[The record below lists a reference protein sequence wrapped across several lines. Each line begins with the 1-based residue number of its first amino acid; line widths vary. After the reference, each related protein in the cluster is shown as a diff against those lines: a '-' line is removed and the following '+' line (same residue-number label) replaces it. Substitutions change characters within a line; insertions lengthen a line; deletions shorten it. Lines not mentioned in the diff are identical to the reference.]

1 MAKKEL
7 DSVTKRAAR
16 QGLLVIIVAVI
27 TLEATAVLQYF
38 YSRHILSEEAARRAE
53 GQLAA
58 TELHIANVV
67 DQVETAVRN
76 SIWSVQ
82 QQINRPDSLAAIT
95 VRLVGSN
102 PVICGSTVALVEKNL
117 APYSYEQE
125 GNILTS
131 TLATEEYDYKHQEWF
146 VKPLEL
152 RGGYWSEPYF
162 DEGGGNM
169 LMTTYSIPVRDKK
182 GRVAAVFTADVSLD
196 WLTELVGSVQ
206 VYPSAFSMV
215 VSRAGQIMVCPAETL
230 VMRHTVHD
238 LAASSSDSSTFN
250 SINRSMLSGHA
261 GNTTFKFEGKVHY
274 MFFD

>member
-7 DSVTKRAAR
+7 DSVAKKAAR
-16 QGLLVIIVAVI
+16 QGLLVVIVAVI

-38 YSRHILSEEAARRAE
+38 YSRHILSEEATRRAE

-82 QQINRPDSLAAIT
+82 QQMNRPDSLAAIT

-102 PVICGSTVALVEKNL
+102 PVICGSTVALV
-117 APYSYEQE
+117 
-125 GNILTS
+125 
-131 TLATEEYDYKHQEWF
+131 
-146 VKPLEL
+146 
-152 RGGYWSEPYF
+152 YWSEPYF

-196 WLTELVGSVQ
+196 WLTELVGTVQ

-215 VSRAGQIMVCPAETL
+215 VSRAGQIMVCPSRTL
-230 VMRHTVHD
+230 VMRQTIQ
-238 LAASSSDSSTFN
+238 AA
-250 SINRSMLSGHA
+250 RQ
-261 GNTTFKFEGKVHY
+261 
-274 MFFD
+274 

>member
-7 DSVTKRAAR
+7 DSVTKKAAR
-16 QGLLVIIVAVI
+16 QGLLVVIVAVI

-38 YSRHILSEEAARRAE
+38 YSRHILSEEATRRAE

-82 QQINRPDSLAAIT
+82 QQMNRPDSLAAIT

-102 PVICGSTVALVEKNL
+102 PVICGSTVALVEKDL
-117 APYSYEQE
+117 APYSYQNE
-125 GNILTS
+125 GEILTS

-162 DEGGGNM
+162 DEGGGK
-169 LMTTYSIPVRDKK
+169 T
-182 GRVAAVFTADVSLD
+182 
-196 WLTELVGSVQ
+196 GSRSWWGACRCTRR
-206 VYPSAFSMV
+206 PSAWW
-215 VSRAGQIMVCPAETL
+215 
-230 VMRHTVHD
+230 
-238 LAASSSDSSTFN
+238 
-250 SINRSMLSGHA
+250 
-261 GNTTFKFEGKVHY
+261 
-274 MFFD
+274 